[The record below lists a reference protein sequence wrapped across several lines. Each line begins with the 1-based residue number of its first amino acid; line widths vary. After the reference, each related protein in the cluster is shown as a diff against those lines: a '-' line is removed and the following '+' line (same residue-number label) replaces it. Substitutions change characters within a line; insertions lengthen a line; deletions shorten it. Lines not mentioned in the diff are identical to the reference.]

1 MCYDIQDMVKHNTKI
16 TELIK
21 QKGAYKLHLKKEMKV
36 QGLNKRSLVSN
47 PGAVEPPTYKL
58 GLVKSKTLNL
68 REIESDIKSAQSMI

>member
-1 MCYDIQDMVKHNTKI
+1 M
-16 TELIK
+16 
-21 QKGAYKLHLKKEMKV
+21 

-68 REIESDIKSAQSMI
+68 REIESEIKSAQSMI